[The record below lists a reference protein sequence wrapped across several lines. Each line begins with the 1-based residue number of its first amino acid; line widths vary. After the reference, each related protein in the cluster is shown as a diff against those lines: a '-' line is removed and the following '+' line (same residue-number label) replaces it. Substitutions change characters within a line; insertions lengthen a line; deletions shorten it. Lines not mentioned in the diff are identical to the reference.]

1 MVIGVTGLPGQRVAR
16 PVVLARQVEHA
27 SATTQSQPMAGQIAS
42 AVHQSLS
49 LATLSAA
56 QLVSKPLRISKFKWK
71 YRSQYKL
78 PYNGLSS

>member
-27 SATTQSQPMAGQIAS
+27 SATNQPQPMADQIVS
-42 AVHQSLS
+42 AVHQSLR

-56 QLVSKPLRISKFKWK
+56 QLVSKPVW
-71 YRSQYKL
+71 
-78 PYNGLSS
+78 SS